1 MFFQNHQWYRKFRKF
16 NFKIKGGAMAFPSP
30 HPPPAT
36 PIVTYIPY
44 ACHKIYGMKI
54 PLGTWKG
61 VGAFLPTVTIKNEVM
76 SLGVYAL

>member
-1 MFFQNHQWYRKFRKF
+1 
-16 NFKIKGGAMAFPSP
+16 MAFPST
-30 HPPPAT
+30 HPLPAT

-54 PLGTWKG
+54 TLGTWEG
-61 VGAFLPTVTIKNEVM
+61 VGGFLPTVTIKNEMM